1 MIIQIVASANGN
13 KDYFHKSIGD
23 VNQRT
28 AHDEA
33 ARLQIQL
40 KNMLSAQNQS
50 PVFEFHDE
58 ELGDVMINVQ
68 SYNFITV
75 RVIEEHVM

>member
-13 KDYFHKSIGD
+13 KDFFHKSTNGANKRAI
-23 VNQRT
+23 N
-28 AHDEA
+28 DEA
-33 ARLQIQL
+33 ARLQIKL

-50 PVFEFHDE
+50 PVFEFQDDD
-58 ELGDVMINVQ
+58 LGEVLINVK

-75 RVIEEHVM
+75 RTIEEHVM